1 MRTEP
6 DNEIGNGT
14 LPPADG
20 ERPATIHPTADVSPQ
35 ARIGPDTF
43 IWHEAQ
49 VRENAGVG
57 ANCVVGKGVYIDRN
71 VVVGD
76 RVKIQNR
83 VSLYRGVSV
92 EDDVYIGPHVSFA
105 NDRYPRAVNPDG
117 SPKSDAD
124 WEPLA
129 TLVRRGAAIGA
140 GAVILPAVTI
150 GRWAMVGA
158 GAVVTRD
165 VPDHALVLGSP
176 ARVAGYVC
184 VCGHTLAERDGE
196 WRCRSCDRAYEF

>member
-1 MRTEP
+1 M
-6 DNEIGNGT
+6 
-14 LPPADG
+14 
-20 ERPATIHPTADVSPQ
+20 IHPSAEVSPD
-35 ARIGPDTF
+35 AGVGSDTR

-49 VRENAGVG
+49 VREHAVVG
-57 ANCVVGKGVYIDRN
+57 AQCVIGKGVYIDRD

-83 VSLYRGVSV
+83 ASLYRGVTV

-117 SPKSDAD
+117 TTKTDAD
-124 WEPLA
+124 WELA
-129 TLVRRGAAIGA
+129 TTLVRHGASIGA
-140 GAVILPAVTI
+140 GAIVLPGIII

-184 VCGHTLAERDGE
+184 VCGRTLAERNGE
-196 WRCRSCDRAYEF
+196 WHCRTCDRAYEF